1 MGDELEVVVLF
12 FFLNVFGLGNFLAVD
27 HVYDI
32 CFAHFFQLGIV
43 IEGNLFGENSLFELE
58 ICEAHF
64 AHVPVIV
71 NEVMSIGI
79 GKGIAV
85 GAENNGL

>member
-1 MGDELEVVVLF
+1 MGDELEVVILF
-12 FFLNVFGLGNFLAVD
+12 FFLNVFRFGNFLAVD

-43 IEGNLFGENSLFELE
+43 IEGYLFGENSLFKLE
-58 ICEAHF
+58 ICETHL

-79 GKGIAV
+79 GECVAV
-85 GAENNGL
+85 GAENNRL